1 MKNWNRS
8 LNFTIEVIFS
18 NYVQNQFDSYQNYRL
33 FVHCTHS
40 LSNYVRNTYDI
51 EFRLNIKHI
60 ADGWVRFFDYFI
72 SHSLDIEVSSMIEP
86 ENCWKLSEKLNI
98 PLKITLWMSVL
109 KIWTKCPTQTTSN
122 TRLVDFIVN
131 GQRD

>member
-8 LNFTIEVIFS
+8 WNFTIEVIFS
-18 NYVQNQFDSYQNYRL
+18 NYVRNHSIRIKTIDCL
-33 FVHCTHS
+33 CIVHIF
-40 LSNYVRNTYDI
+40 LSNYVQNTYDI